1 MAGFDLVWVVAS
13 NLLLIVLSYIIGDVI
28 LTVKSTL
35 KYSQHPVVSNLWT
48 LAPRFL
54 LNLSFANS
62 ASAILEKGYHKFKTC
77 TFQIVRGQGNA
88 VVLPLSMLE
97 ELAAIPAS
105 IASPHAALEHDLL
118 GPYTG
123 LDLIL
128 ESRIHH
134 TIVQR
139 KLTPRLNLLTS
150 GMESELRYAF
160 EKCFSSIQTGKW
172 TEFQPYQIFGNISA
186 RLTGRALV
194 GPRLCRDEVWLDIA
208 FNYTEN
214 LFRTIV
220 ILRLLP
226 PWMQPLVCVF
236 LPSFWKG
243 KYYVRRAKKLLRP
256 ILQELLN
263 EPNAS
268 SPGTY
273 DPNTSNV
280 MHWLAELAKGP
291 DRSADTIAHIEV
303 LLSLASVH
311 TTLLRMVNVLY
322 DITSSGSELVEE
334 LREEIA
340 KISQSN
346 TSWEG
351 NLYDKLHKLDSVLR
365 ESQRMSPPTIL
376 GMKRLFKA
384 DYIFNNGVAIP
395 KGTYVCMPTFAIEND
410 AEHTENPAIFDGLR
424 SYRALVGSEEGR
436 KSDSYLFTS
445 TERTALNFG
454 YGKSACPGRFF
465 AGLIIKMLFVKL
477 LTEFDF
483 KFLPNT
489 QRPSNLMVH
498 EFLFCWPW
506 QKMLVR
512 RRKDA
517 FAVI

>member
-1 MAGFDLVWVVAS
+1 MIGFDLIWAIAS
-13 NLLLIVLSYIIGDVI
+13 SSLLIALSYTIGDVV
-28 LTVKSTL
+28 LTAKSTY
-35 KYSQHPVVSNLWT
+35 KYSQHPLVSNLWT

-54 LNLSFANS
+54 LNLSFAKS
-62 ASAILEKGYHKFKTC
+62 ASAILEKGYQRFKAC
-77 TFQIVRGQGNA
+77 TFQIARGQGNA

-105 IASPHAALEHDLL
+105 VASPHAALEHDLL
-118 GPYTG
+118 GSYTG

-150 GMESELRYAF
+150 AMESELSYAF
-160 EKCFSSIQTGKW
+160 KECFPSIETTRW

-186 RLTGRALV
+186 RLTARALV

-220 ILRLLP
+220 ILRMLP
-226 PWMQPLVCVF
+226 PWMQPLVCLF

-243 KYYVRRAKKLLRP
+243 NYYVRRAKKLLRP
-256 ILQELLN
+256 IIQQLLN
-263 EPNAS
+263 ESSTS
-268 SPGTY
+268 SPSTY
-273 DPNTSNV
+273 DPSTSNV
-280 MHWLAELAKGP
+280 MHWLAELAKGR

-322 DITSSGSELVEE
+322 DITSSGSELLEE
-334 LREEIA
+334 LRDEIA
-340 KISQSN
+340 EISQSKTGWTEN
-346 TSWEG
+346 PH
-351 NLYDKLHKLDSVLR
+351 DKLYKLDSVLR

-384 DYIFNNGVAIP
+384 DYTFSSGVTIA

-410 AEHTENPAIFDGLR
+410 PNHTENPAIFDGLR
-424 SYRALVGSEEGR
+424 SYRELVGAKEGM
-436 KSDSYLFTS
+436 KSTSYRFTS

-454 YGKSACPGRFF
+454 LRSVVEA
-465 AGLIIKMLFVKL
+465 
-477 LTEFDF
+477 
-483 KFLPNT
+483 
-489 QRPSNLMVH
+489 S
-498 EFLFCWPW
+498 
-506 QKMLVR
+506 
-512 RRKDA
+512 
-517 FAVI
+517 